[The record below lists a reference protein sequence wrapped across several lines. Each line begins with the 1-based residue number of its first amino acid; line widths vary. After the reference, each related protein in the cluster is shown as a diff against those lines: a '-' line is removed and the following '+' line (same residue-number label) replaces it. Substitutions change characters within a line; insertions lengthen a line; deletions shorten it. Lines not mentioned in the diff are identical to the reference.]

1 MEDDNLL
8 EPDDIDYYECTKLSN
23 IRNELNPRSYDWVLF
38 PKEIAANQLKQAG
51 GTCYFVSAIESLSH
65 IPNILEYLFPDSYNF
80 QSYKYSFKIQFYG
93 MGTKGEPKTFSINNQ
108 FPVDY
113 KSDLVF
119 MKPLENEAYA
129 IILEKAWAAITGGYK
144 KIDGGRAFKVLNKIL
159 GTTCKCIYNEKME
172 ILTKKYRAKEQKEIE
187 YIKDFISENKK
198 DPEIIFN
205 EIKNAFRQNCPIITT
220 SINMR
225 DGGHEYSIL
234 GIYSEDNTNNLFA
247 PEEFVILKNP
257 WRSGSSDKEEEKMNE
272 KEINK
277 YLNSFKDIKAI
288 NNRYNDTGVF
298 YMPKNYFK
306 KWFRDVT
313 ICIPDYKKYFPKVY
327 NSRNLYEAINKFYG
341 YDSNQNYFDIS
352 QGNRLIKVNIISKKK
367 FEETNKKII
376 QNNGSQYAYVY
387 DNNLLS
393 SIWRCKNKIGITPD
407 YCFARKKSDQKYE
420 LYENPS
426 HLNFNDY
433 EIYVPNITMI
443 DKGDKCYCATE
454 LKRINNLNDYSLNK
468 KLNSQYLKN
477 KDTKELDLFKS
488 DFQQLKDLDDEIQR
502 FLRDVKYSKKH
513 KIQNR
518 SDGWVNTFEGI
529 NLCSNEYADLSDDKS
544 PEIHYHCHNLKN
556 FSPNNQS
563 DLLKLFDFVGK
574 KFKCSCYHIQKKK
587 TTEYCNEYFT
597 FEKIIYIFKYPIKI
611 GQISIDKS
619 KNFAYFFNLEE
630 KYDPKKKKSKK
641 FFIYNK

>member
-1 MEDDNLL
+1 
-8 EPDDIDYYECTKLSN
+8 
-23 IRNELNPRSYDWVLF
+23 
-38 PKEIAANQLKQAG
+38 
-51 GTCYFVSAIESLSH
+51 
-65 IPNILEYLFPDSYNF
+65 
-80 QSYKYSFKIQFYG
+80 
-93 MGTKGEPKTFSINNQ
+93 
-108 FPVDY
+108 
-113 KSDLVF
+113 
-119 MKPLENEAYA
+119 MKPLENEAYV

-159 GTTCKCIYNEKME
+159 GTTCNCIYNEKME

-187 YIKDFISENKK
+187 YIKNFISENKK

-234 GIYSEDNTNNLFA
+234 GIYSENNTNNLFA

-387 DNNLLS
+387 DNN
-393 SIWRCKNKIGITPD
+393 R
-407 YCFARKKSDQKYE
+407 E
-420 LYENPS
+420 
-426 HLNFNDY
+426 
-433 EIYVPNITMI
+433 
-443 DKGDKCYCATE
+443 
-454 LKRINNLNDYSLNK
+454 
-468 KLNSQYLKN
+468 
-477 KDTKELDLFKS
+477 
-488 DFQQLKDLDDEIQR
+488 
-502 FLRDVKYSKKH
+502 
-513 KIQNR
+513 
-518 SDGWVNTFEGI
+518 
-529 NLCSNEYADLSDDKS
+529 
-544 PEIHYHCHNLKN
+544 
-556 FSPNNQS
+556 
-563 DLLKLFDFVGK
+563 
-574 KFKCSCYHIQKKK
+574 
-587 TTEYCNEYFT
+587 
-597 FEKIIYIFKYPIKI
+597 
-611 GQISIDKS
+611 
-619 KNFAYFFNLEE
+619 
-630 KYDPKKKKSKK
+630 
-641 FFIYNK
+641 